1 MEVCPSCQKQIDSI
15 KLLKCKF
22 CEKNF
27 CSLGCLVKHASTH
40 LGNNDPSINIRN
52 RLKRR
57 QSENLTEQYN
67 FLTGGDF
74 KEKSNFDKQYDIS
87 NFSKVIEDIFPKQLG
102 SGSFG
107 RVFLVQH
114 NETKKL
120 FAQKVIEK
128 RKLMMSYGKLDIIY
142 NEINIK
148 SKLDHENIIKLY
160 NFNED
165 NENINIIM
173 EYAPNGNLYDL
184 IMKEKNGFD
193 EYKAFEYFIQV
204 VNAVYYLQT
213 NNIIHRDIKPEN
225 ILIGEDNKIKLC
237 DFGWAKELT
246 LENRSTFCG
255 TVEYMAPEIVG
266 SENYDYGVDIW
277 SLGILLYELLY
288 GHSPFKANN
297 TKNVILNIKSHELT
311 YDDNKNNTVSKSCK
325 DLIQKILNNNPQ
337 KRYKIKDILEHPFV
351 KKYSEKYV
359 YSLKKNPSK
368 KINADEDEDDIIKI
382 KRANTKYETSKH
394 PQKFFKFNSKIIT
407 TPQHPNV
414 PNTEKKPNIKP
425 TRLNYD
431 DLSPKKLSSTK
442 QIKLLQKFNDTI
454 QSQFEKAKKSIENI
468 SFKNSESC
476 TFEDFRDGQF
486 KNTNTN
492 KDKNINNN
500 INKENEEKIYDEK
513 IKKMYK
519 KHLSSKFSNAFTFAN
534 INNNNNIKD
543 INNEEDKKDNAY
555 FIQSKMS
562 SESKKSQSN
571 KNVIFENELEESIE
585 DEEQKAAIDR
595 LNRAFEKFGKE
606 NVNNMN

>member
-1 MEVCPSCQKQIDSI
+1 MEVCPTCQKQIDSI

-27 CSLGCLVKHASTH
+27 CSLGCLVSHASTH
-40 LGNNDPSINIRN
+40 LGTNDPSINIRN
-52 RLKRR
+52 RLKRL

-67 FLTGGDF
+67 FITSGNF
-74 KEKSNFDKQYDIS
+74 KEKINYDKKYDIN

-107 RVFLVQH
+107 RVFLVSH
-114 NETKKL
+114 NETKQL
-120 FAQKVIEK
+120 FAQKVIDK
-128 RKLMMSYGKLDIIY
+128 RKLLMSYGKLDIIY
-142 NEINIK
+142 NEINIH

-184 IMKEKNGFD
+184 ITKEKTGFS

-204 VNAVYYLQT
+204 VNAVYYLQN

-225 ILIGEDNKIKLC
+225 ILIGDDNKIKLC

-288 GHSPFKANN
+288 GHSPFKANTN
-297 TKNVILNIKSHELT
+297 KNVILNIKSHELNF
-311 YDDNKNNTVSKSCK
+311 DDTNKTVSKSCK

-337 KRYKIKDILEHPFV
+337 KRYKIKDILDHPFV
-351 KKYSEKYV
+351 KKYQEKYLF
-359 YSLKKNPSK
+359 SFKKKSSK
-368 KINADEDEDDIIKI
+368 NLINEDEDDDLKKI
-382 KRANTKYETSKH
+382 KRANTKYVSSKH
-394 PQKFFKFNSKIIT
+394 PQKFFKFNSKIIN
-407 TPQHPNV
+407 TPVHQNI
-414 PNTEKKPNIKP
+414 PNTEKKININP
-425 TRLNYD
+425 RRLNYD
-431 DLSPKKLSSTK
+431 ELSPKKLSSSK
-442 QIKLLQKFNDTI
+442 QIKLLQKFNDSL

-468 SFKNSESC
+468 SFKNTESC

-486 KNTNTN
+486 TNQNTSNR
-492 KDKNINNN
+492 KKE
-500 INKENEEKIYDEK
+500 KENEEKKYDEQ
-513 IKKMYK
+513 IKRMYK
-519 KHLSSKFSNAFTFAN
+519 KHQSSKFNNAFNFNN
-534 INNNNNIKD
+534 INNFNDEDTKDKKNNNVKL
-543 INNEEDKKDNAY
+543 
-555 FIQSKMS
+555 ST
-562 SESKKSQSN
+562 ESKKCQSN
-571 KNVIFENELEESIE
+571 KNIIFENELEESLE
-585 DEEQKAAIDR
+585 DEEQRAAIER

-606 NVNNMN
+606 NINNMNEK

>member
-1 MEVCPSCQKQIDSI
+1 MEVCPTCQKQIDSI

-40 LGNNDPSINIRN
+40 LGNNNPSINIRN
-52 RLKRR
+52 LLKRR

-67 FLTGGDF
+67 FITGGDF
-74 KEKSNFDKQYDIS
+74 KEKTNFDKKYDIN
-87 NFSKVIEDIFPKQLG
+87 NFTKVIEDIFPKQLG

-107 RVFLVQH
+107 RVFLVSH

-120 FAQKVIEK
+120 FALKVIDK
-128 RKLMMSYGKLDIIY
+128 RKLLMSYGKLDIIY
-142 NEINIK
+142 NEINIHA
-148 SKLDHENIIKLY
+148 KLDHENIIKLY

-165 NENINIIM
+165 NENINIVM

-184 IMKEKNGFD
+184 ITKTKTGFD

-204 VNAVYYLQT
+204 VNAVHYLHN

-237 DFGWAKELT
+237 DFGWAKELS

-311 YDDNKNNTVSKSCK
+311 YDDTNKTVSKSCK

-359 YSLKKNPSK
+359 YSFKKKSSTNLNN
-368 KINADEDEDDIIKI
+368 IDEEDGGIIKI
-382 KRANTKYETSKH
+382 KRANTKYISSKN
-394 PQKFFKFNSKIIT
+394 PQKFFRFNTKIIA
-407 TPQHPNV
+407 TPQHQNV
-414 PNTEKKPNIKP
+414 PNTEKKVNIKSH
-425 TRLNYD
+425 RLNYD
-431 DLSPKKLSSTK
+431 DISPKKLSSSK
-442 QIKLLQKFNDTI
+442 QIKLLQKFNDSL

-468 SFKNSESC
+468 NFQNSESC
-476 TFEDFRDGQF
+476 TFEDFRDGQL
-486 KNTNTN
+486 K
-492 KDKNINNN
+492 NNN
-500 INKENEEKIYDEK
+500 MNNKIISKESEEKKFDEK

-519 KHLSSKFSNAFTFAN
+519 KHQSSKFNNAFNFNN
-534 INNNNNIKD
+534 INN
-543 INNEEDKKDNAY
+543 NNEEDKKECE
-555 FIQSKMS
+555 FINGKMS
-562 SESKKSQSN
+562 SESKKSQIN
-571 KNVIFENELEESIE
+571 KNIIFENELEESIE
-585 DEEQKAAIDR
+585 DEEQKAASER
-595 LNRAFEKFGKE
+595 LNRAYEKFGKE
-606 NVNNMN
+606 NINNIN

>member
-1 MEVCPSCQKQIDSI
+1 MEVCPTCQKEIDSI

-27 CSLGCLVKHASTH
+27 CSLGCLVNHASTH
-40 LGNNDPSINIRN
+40 LKTNDPSINIRN

-67 FLTGGDF
+67 FITSGDF
-74 KEKSNFDKQYDIS
+74 KEKTNFDKKYDIN

-107 RVFLVQH
+107 RVFLVSH

-120 FAQKVIEK
+120 FALKVIDK
-128 RKLMMSYGKLDIIY
+128 RKLLMSYGKLDIIY
-142 NEINIK
+142 NEINIH

-184 IMKEKNGFD
+184 ITKEKNGFS

-204 VNAVYYLQT
+204 VNAVYYLQN

-237 DFGWAKELT
+237 DFGWAKELS

-297 TKNVILNIKSHELT
+297 TKNVIINIKLHELT
-311 YDDNKNNTVSKSCK
+311 YDDTNKKVSKSCK
-325 DLIQKILNNNPQ
+325 DLIQKLLNNNPQ

-351 KKYSEKYV
+351 KKYQEKYLH
-359 YSLKKNPSK
+359 SFKKKSSNPDLDCDMK
-368 KINADEDEDDIIKI
+368 QI
-382 KRANTKYETSKH
+382 KRANTKYISSKA
-394 PQKFFKFNSKIIT
+394 QSKFFKFNSKLT
-407 TPQHPNV
+407 ATPDHQNI
-414 PNTEKKPNIKP
+414 PNTEKKINIKP
-425 TRLNYD
+425 NRLNYD
-431 DLSPKKLSSTK
+431 DLSPKKLSSSK
-442 QIKLLQKFNDTI
+442 QIKLLQKFNDSL

-468 SFKNSESC
+468 NFKNTESC

-486 KNTNTN
+486 
-492 KDKNINNN
+492 NN
-500 INKENEEKIYDEK
+500 
-513 IKKMYK
+513 M
-519 KHLSSKFSNAFTFAN
+519 
-534 INNNNNIKD
+534 NNNNIK
-543 INNEEDKKDNAY
+543 NEEDKKLEEEKKYDEIIKRMYKKHQSSKFNNAFCFNKINDIKEEDNLDKDTLGINAKL
-555 FIQSKMS
+555 ST
-562 SESKKSQSN
+562 ESKKSQSN
-571 KNVIFENELEESIE
+571 KNIIFENEFEESIE
-585 DEEQKAAIDR
+585 DEEQKAMIER
-595 LNRAFEKFGKE
+595 LNRAYEKYGKE